1 LIYFPSFPTY
11 KEIKTVTPPNLIDLL
26 QNITQLTNF
35 SPSKMPFFEI
45 QHHIPLGPQQR
56 EQLAKAF
63 TNLHAT
69 TFNAPSLFVNIRFIN
84 LDFNG
89 DEDYFYGGERRPRTN
104 RIFVHIRSGA
114 GRNYEKYA
122 EEIERLWDEIVGG
135 GYKKMYKLE
144 KEKEGIKDDRKEG
157 ERFKE
162 EHIRLLQGVFII
174 PGLTAREEG
183 FAIPQVSSFL
193 LYGITELINFR
204 PVKRRLGW
212 RQIGRD
218 LKRGLSMEMRT
229 LLP

>member
-1 LIYFPSFPTY
+1 
-11 KEIKTVTPPNLIDLL
+11 
-26 QNITQLTNF
+26 
-35 SPSKMPFFEI
+35 MPFFEI
-45 QHHIPLGPQQR
+45 QHHLPLGPQQR
-56 EQLAKAF
+56 EELAKAF

-114 GRNYEKYA
+114 GRNYETYA

-183 FAIPQVSSFL
+183 FAIPQVSSNGANRIL
-193 LYGITELINFR
+193 LLHWRTALINFR
-204 PVKRRLGW
+204 LVKRRLGW
-212 RQIGRD
+212 RQIGRG
-218 LKRGLSMEMRT
+218 LQRGLSMEMQT
-229 LLP
+229 